1 LSIRAAYSAIF
12 VPNFDEMITGTL
24 INVAAVIVGG
34 VLGLLF
40 RSRLPERITHSF
52 FQAIGLFTL
61 FLGFSMSLKTSNPL
75 LLVFS
80 LILGALLG
88 TVLRLQERMEN
99 AGNHIQKR
107 LKLKGGQF
115 SEGMVTAFLIFCMG
129 SMTILGAIE
138 EGLGNEPK
146 LLMIKSLMDGFSSM
160 ALVAALGVGVI
171 FSAIPLLIYQ
181 GGLTLLAAWVGEAM
195 SSVMIDELT
204 ATGGILLIGLGIT
217 ILGIKK
223 IEVLN
228 LIPALIFIVP
238 LVYFFG

>member
-1 LSIRAAYSAIF
+1 
-12 VPNFDEMITGTL
+12 MITGTL

-34 VLGLLF
+34 VLGLMF
-40 RSRLPERITHSF
+40 RSRLPERITRTF

-80 LILGALLG
+80 LILGALVGAL
-88 TVLRLQERMEN
+88 LRLQDRMEN
-99 AGNHIQKR
+99 LGNQIQKR

-115 SEGMVTAFLIFCMG
+115 SEGMVTAFLMFCMG

-146 LLMIKSLMDGFSSM
+146 LLMIKSLMDGFSSI

-171 FSAIPLLIYQ
+171 FSVIPLLFYQ
-181 GGLTLLAAWVGEAM
+181 GGLTLLASWAGDAMGE
-195 SSVMIDELT
+195 VMIDELT

-228 LIPALIFIVP
+228 LIPALLIIVP

>member
-1 LSIRAAYSAIF
+1 
-12 VPNFDEMITGTL
+12 MITGTL
-24 INVAAVIVGG
+24 INVAAVLLGGG
-34 VLGLLF
+34 VGLLF
-40 RSRLPERITHSF
+40 RSRLPERITQTF

-80 LILGALLG
+80 LILGALVG
-88 TVLRLQERMEN
+88 TLLRLQERMEN
-99 AGNHIQKR
+99 AGNYIQGK
-107 LKLKGGQF
+107 LKVKGGQF
-115 SEGMVTAFLIFCMG
+115 SEGMVTAFLMFCMG

-146 LLMIKSLMDGFSSM
+146 LLLIKSLMDGFSSI

-171 FSAIPLLIYQ
+171 FSVIPLLLYQ
-181 GGLTLLAAWVGEAM
+181 GGLTLLAAWVGE
-195 SSVMIDELT
+195 SLSELMIDELT
-204 ATGGILLIGLGIT
+204 ATGGILLIGLGIS

-223 IEVLN
+223 IQVLD
-228 LIPALIFIVP
+228 LIPALLFIVP

>member
-1 LSIRAAYSAIF
+1 
-12 VPNFDEMITGTL
+12 MIISGTL
-24 INVAAVIVGG
+24 INVAAVIIGGGLG
-34 VLGLLF
+34 VLF
-40 RSRLPERITHSF
+40 HARLPKRLTDSF

-61 FLGFSMSLKTSNPL
+61 FLGFSMSLKTENPL

-80 LILGALLG
+80 LILGALVG
-88 TVLRLQERMEN
+88 TLLRLQERIEN
-99 AGNHIQKR
+99 LGTNIQAK

-115 SEGMVTAFLIFCMG
+115 SEGLVTAFLMFCMG

-138 EGLGNEPK
+138 EGLGGEPN
-146 LLMIKSLMDGFSSM
+146 LLLIKSLMDGFSSI
-160 ALVAALGVGVI
+160 ALAAALGVGVI
-171 FSAIPLLIYQ
+171 FSVVPLLIYQ
-181 GGLTLLAAWVGEAM
+181 GGLTLLAAYLG
-195 SSVMIDELT
+195 SSLTNLMVDELA

-228 LIPALIFIVP
+228 LIPALLFIVL

>member
-1 LSIRAAYSAIF
+1 ML
-12 VPNFDEMITGTL
+12 MITGTL
-24 INVAAVIVGG
+24 INIAAVIVGG
-34 VLGLLF
+34 GLGLLF
-40 RSRLPERITHSF
+40 RSRLPERFTHTF

-80 LILGALLG
+80 LILGAIVG
-88 TVLRLQERMEN
+88 TLLRLQDRMES
-99 AGNHIQKR
+99 AGNYIQDK

-115 SEGMVTAFLIFCMG
+115 SEGMVTAFLMFCMG

-146 LLMIKSLMDGFSSM
+146 LLLIKSLMDGFSSI

-171 FSAIPLLIYQ
+171 FSVIPLLFYQ
-181 GGLTLLAAWVGEAM
+181 GGITLLAAWVGE
-195 SSVMIDELT
+195 SLSELMIDELT
-204 ATGGILLIGLGIT
+204 ATGGILLIGLGIS

-223 IEVLN
+223 IKVLD
-228 LIPALIFIVP
+228 LIPALLFIVP

>member
-1 LSIRAAYSAIF
+1 
-12 VPNFDEMITGTL
+12 MITGTL
-24 INVAAVIVGG
+24 INIAAVIVGG
-34 VLGLLF
+34 GLGLLF
-40 RSRLPERITHSF
+40 RSRLPERFTHTF

-80 LILGALLG
+80 LILGAIVG
-88 TVLRLQERMEN
+88 TLLRLQDRMES
-99 AGNHIQKR
+99 AGNYIQDK

-115 SEGMVTAFLIFCMG
+115 SEGMVTAFLMFCMG

-146 LLMIKSLMDGFSSM
+146 LLLIKSLMDGFSSI

-171 FSAIPLLIYQ
+171 FSVIPLLFYQ
-181 GGLTLLAAWVGEAM
+181 GGITLLAAWVGE
-195 SSVMIDELT
+195 SLSELMIDELT
-204 ATGGILLIGLGIT
+204 ATGGILLVGLGIS

-223 IEVLN
+223 IKVLD
-228 LIPALIFIVP
+228 LIPALLFIVP

>member
-1 LSIRAAYSAIF
+1 VRLIVLYLY
-12 VPNFDEMITGTL
+12 PNFVEMITGTL

-40 RSRLPERITHSF
+40 RSRLPERITHTF

-80 LILGALLG
+80 LILGALVGSL
-88 TVLRLQERMEN
+88 LRMQDRMESL
-99 AGNHIQKR
+99 GNQIQKR

-115 SEGMVTAFLIFCMG
+115 SEGMVTAFLMFCMG

-146 LLMIKSLMDGFSSM
+146 LLMIKSLMDGFSSI

>member
-1 LSIRAAYSAIF
+1 
-12 VPNFDEMITGTL
+12 MITGTL
-24 INVAAVIVGG
+24 INVAAVLLGG
-34 VLGLLF
+34 SVGLLF
-40 RSRLPERITHSF
+40 RTRLPQRITNTF

-61 FLGFSMSLKTSNPL
+61 FLGFSMSLKTENPL

-80 LILGALLG
+80 LILGALTG
-88 TVLRLQERMEN
+88 TLLRLQERMER
-99 AGNHIQKR
+99 GGERIQKKLR
-107 LKLKGGQF
+107 LKGGKF
-115 SEGMVTAFLIFCMG
+115 SEGMVTAFLMFCMG

-146 LLMIKSLMDGFSSM
+146 LLMIKSLMDGFSSV
-160 ALVAALGVGVI
+160 ALAAALGVGVV
-171 FSAIPLLIYQ
+171 FSILPLLVYQ
-181 GGLTLLAAWVGEAM
+181 GGITLLTAWFGDTLSNLMV
-195 SSVMIDELT
+195 DELT

-228 LIPALIFIVP
+228 LIPSLIFTVL

>member
-1 LSIRAAYSAIF
+1 
-12 VPNFDEMITGTL
+12 MIVGTL
-24 INVAAVIVGG
+24 INVAAVIIGG

-40 RSRLPERITHSF
+40 RSRLPERITHTF

-61 FLGFSMSLKTSNPL
+61 FLGFSMSLKTNNPL
-75 LLVFS
+75 LLIFC
-80 LILGALLG
+80 LIIGALVGSL
-88 TVLRLQERMEN
+88 LRLQERVESL
-99 AGNHIQKR
+99 GDSIQKR
-107 LKLKGGQF
+107 LRLKGGQF
-115 SEGMVTAFLIFCMG
+115 SEGMVTAFLMFCMG

-138 EGLGNEPK
+138 EGLGEEPK
-146 LLMIKSLMDGFSSM
+146 LLMIKSLMDGFSSI

-171 FSAIPLLIYQ
+171 FSVIPLLIYQ
-181 GGLTLLAAWVGEAM
+181 GGLTLLAAWVGESM
-195 SSVMIDELT
+195 SHVVIDELT

-228 LIPALIFIVP
+228 LIPALLFIVP

>member
-1 LSIRAAYSAIF
+1 
-12 VPNFDEMITGTL
+12 MITGTL
-24 INVAAVIVGG
+24 INIAAVIIGG
-34 VLGLLF
+34 GLGLLF
-40 RSRLPERITHSF
+40 RSRLPERITHTF

-61 FLGFSMSLKTSNPL
+61 FLGFSMSLKTNNPL

-99 AGNHIQKR
+99 GGNHIQKK

-115 SEGMVTAFLIFCMG
+115 SEGLVTAFLMFCMG

-146 LLMIKSLMDGFSSM
+146 LLMIKSLMDGFSSI

-171 FSAIPLLIYQ
+171 FSVIPLLIYQ
-181 GGLTLLAAWVGEAM
+181 GGLTLLSAWVGDALNE
-195 SSVMIDELT
+195 VMIDELS
-204 ATGGILLIGLGIT
+204 ATGGILLIGLGIS

-228 LIPALIFIVP
+228 LIPALLFIIP

>member
-1 LSIRAAYSAIF
+1 
-12 VPNFDEMITGTL
+12 MITGTL
-24 INVAAVIVGG
+24 INIAAVILGG
-34 VLGLLF
+34 GIGLVF
-40 RSRLPERITHSF
+40 RSRLPERITRTF

-75 LLVFS
+75 LLIFS
-80 LILGALLG
+80 LILGAFFG
-88 TVLRLQERMEN
+88 TILRLQERMEN
-99 AGNHIQKR
+99 GGNQIQKK

-115 SEGMVTAFLIFCMG
+115 SEGMVTAFLMFCMG

-138 EGLGNEPK
+138 EGLGSEPK
-146 LLMIKSLMDGFSSM
+146 LLLIKSLMDGFSSI
-160 ALVAALGVGVI
+160 ALAAALGVGVI
-171 FSAIPLLIYQ
+171 FSIVPLLLYQ
-181 GGLTLLAAWVGEAM
+181 GGLTILASWLGE
-195 SSVMIDELT
+195 SLSEVMVDELT

-228 LIPALIFIVP
+228 LIPALLFIVP

>member
-1 LSIRAAYSAIF
+1 
-12 VPNFDEMITGTL
+12 MITGTL
-24 INVAAVIVGG
+24 INIAAVILGG
-34 VLGLLF
+34 GIGLIF
-40 RSRLPERITHSF
+40 RSRLPERITRTF

-61 FLGFSMSLKTSNPL
+61 FLGFSMSLKTNNPL
-75 LLVFS
+75 LLIFS
-80 LILGALLG
+80 LILGAFLG
-88 TVLRLQERMEN
+88 TILRLQERMEN
-99 AGNHIQKR
+99 GGNQIQKK

-115 SEGMVTAFLIFCMG
+115 SEGMVTAFLMFCMG

-146 LLMIKSLMDGFSSM
+146 LLLIESLMDGFSSI
-160 ALVAALGVGVI
+160 ALAAALGVGVI
-171 FSAIPLLIYQ
+171 FSIVPLLIYQ
-181 GGLTLLAAWVGEAM
+181 GGLTILASWLGE
-195 SSVMIDELT
+195 SLSEVMIDELT

-228 LIPALIFIVP
+228 LIPALLFIIP

>member
-1 LSIRAAYSAIF
+1 
-12 VPNFDEMITGTL
+12 MIIGTL
-24 INVAAVIVGG
+24 INVAAV
-34 VLGLLF
+34 VLGGSIGFLF
-40 RSRLPERITHSF
+40 RSRLPERITKAF

-75 LLVFS
+75 LLVFA
-80 LILGALLG
+80 LIIGALVGSLF
-88 TVLRLQERMEN
+88 RLQDRVE
-99 AGNHIQKR
+99 GVGDLIQKR
-107 LKLKGGQF
+107 LKLKGGRF
-115 SEGMVTAFLIFCMG
+115 SEGMVTAFLMFCMG

-146 LLMIKSLMDGFSSM
+146 LLLIKSLMDGFSSI

-171 FSAIPLLIYQ
+171 FSVIPLLIYQ
-181 GGLTLLAAWVGEAM
+181 GGLTLVAAWVGVSLE
-195 SSVMIDELT
+195 SVVIDELT

-228 LIPALIFIVP
+228 LIPALLFIIP

>member
-1 LSIRAAYSAIF
+1 
-12 VPNFDEMITGTL
+12 MIISGTL
-24 INVAAVIVGG
+24 INVAAVIIGGGLG
-34 VLGLLF
+34 VLF
-40 RSRLPERITHSF
+40 HARLPKRLTDSF

-61 FLGFSMSLKTSNPL
+61 FLGFSMSLKTENPL

-80 LILGALLG
+80 LILGALVG
-88 TVLRLQERMEN
+88 TLLRLQERIEN
-99 AGNHIQKR
+99 LGTNIQAK

-115 SEGMVTAFLIFCMG
+115 SEGLVTAFLMFCMG

-138 EGLGNEPK
+138 EGLGGEPN
-146 LLMIKSLMDGFSSM
+146 LLLIKSLLDGFSSI
-160 ALVAALGVGVI
+160 ALAAALGVGVI
-171 FSAIPLLIYQ
+171 FSVVPLLIYQ
-181 GGLTLLAAWVGEAM
+181 GGLTLLAAYLGNSLTNLMV
-195 SSVMIDELT
+195 DELA

-228 LIPALIFIVP
+228 LIPALLFIVP

>member
-1 LSIRAAYSAIF
+1 ML
-12 VPNFDEMITGTL
+12 MITGTL
-24 INVAAVIVGG
+24 INIAAVIVGG
-34 VLGLLF
+34 GLGLLF
-40 RSRLPERITHSF
+40 RSRLPERFTHTF

-80 LILGALLG
+80 LILGAIVG
-88 TVLRLQERMEN
+88 TLLRLQDRMES
-99 AGNHIQKR
+99 AGNYIQDK

-115 SEGMVTAFLIFCMG
+115 SEGMVTAFLMFCMG

-146 LLMIKSLMDGFSSM
+146 LLLIKSLMDGFSSI

-171 FSAIPLLIYQ
+171 FSVIPLLFYQ
-181 GGLTLLAAWVGEAM
+181 GGITLLAAWVGE
-195 SSVMIDELT
+195 SLSELMIDELT
-204 ATGGILLIGLGIT
+204 ATGGILLVGLGIS

-223 IEVLN
+223 IKVLD
-228 LIPALIFIVP
+228 LIPALLFIVP

>member
-1 LSIRAAYSAIF
+1 
-12 VPNFDEMITGTL
+12 MITGTL
-24 INVAAVIVGG
+24 INVAAVILGG
-34 VLGLLF
+34 GLGLLF
-40 RSRLPERITHSF
+40 RSRLPERITHTF

-61 FLGFSMSLKTSNPL
+61 FLGFSMSLKTDNPL

-88 TVLRLQERMEN
+88 TILRLQERIEN
-99 AGNHIQKR
+99 AGDYLQKR
-107 LKLKGGQF
+107 LKLTGGKF
-115 SEGMVTAFLIFCMG
+115 SEGLVTAFLMFCMG

-146 LLMIKSLMDGFSSM
+146 LLMIKSLMDGFSSI

-171 FSAIPLLIYQ
+171 FSVIPLLIYQ
-181 GGLTLLAAWVGEAM
+181 GGLTLLSAWVGEAL
-195 SSVMIDELT
+195 SEVMIDELS
-204 ATGGILLIGLGIT
+204 ATGGILLIGLGIS

-228 LIPALIFIVP
+228 LIPALLFIIP

>member
-1 LSIRAAYSAIF
+1 
-12 VPNFDEMITGTL
+12 MITGTL
-24 INVAAVIVGG
+24 INVAAVLLGG
-34 VLGLLF
+34 SVGLLF
-40 RSRLPERITHSF
+40 RTRLPQRITNTF

-61 FLGFSMSLKTSNPL
+61 FLGFSMSLKTENPL

-80 LILGALLG
+80 LILGALTG
-88 TVLRLQERMEN
+88 TLLRLQERMER
-99 AGNHIQKR
+99 GGERIQKKLR
-107 LKLKGGQF
+107 LKGGKF
-115 SEGMVTAFLIFCMG
+115 SEGMVTAFLMFCMG

-146 LLMIKSLMDGFSSM
+146 LLMIKSLMDGFSSV
-160 ALVAALGVGVI
+160 ALAAALGVGVV
-171 FSAIPLLIYQ
+171 FSILPLLVYQ
-181 GGLTLLAAWVGEAM
+181 GGITLLTAWFGDTLSTLMV
-195 SSVMIDELT
+195 DELT

-228 LIPALIFIVP
+228 LIPSLIFTVL

>member
-1 LSIRAAYSAIF
+1 
-12 VPNFDEMITGTL
+12 MITGTL

-34 VLGLLF
+34 VLGLMF
-40 RSRLPERITHSF
+40 RSRLPERITRTF

-80 LILGALLG
+80 LILGAMVGAL
-88 TVLRLQERMEN
+88 LRLQDRMEN
-99 AGNHIQKR
+99 LGNQIQKR

-115 SEGMVTAFLIFCMG
+115 SEGMVTAFLMFCMG

-146 LLMIKSLMDGFSSM
+146 LLMIKSLMDGFSSI

-171 FSAIPLLIYQ
+171 FSVIPLLFYQ
-181 GGLTLLAAWVGEAM
+181 GGLTLLAAWAGDTMGE
-195 SSVMIDELT
+195 VMIDELT

-228 LIPALIFIVP
+228 LIPALLIIVP